1 VKYPTHEVVNQPP
14 PLEGHNAYT
23 LDPALGEALARE
35 GAGWASD
42 SLEELGALAGSA
54 EVIEWGRV
62 ANAHFP
68 VLHTHDRFGRRED
81 RIEFHPAYHQLM
93 EIAIASGLHAAPWVD
108 TRPGSHVVRGAKFI
122 VWSSVEAG
130 HLCPMSMTYA
140 VVPCLAEEPDLLAEW
155 LPRLASPYY
164 DPAFLPATQKRG
176 ITAGMAL
183 TEKQG
188 GSDVRANSTVAVPDG
203 DGAYL
208 LTGHKWF
215 VSGTMADVFL
225 ATALGPEG
233 LTCFFLPRWKPDGSK
248 NNFWIQHLKDKMGD
262 RSNAT
267 GEVEFADAW
276 ALPVGPAGRGV
287 RTIVEMINRTRLD
300 CSLGSAGLMRA
311 GLAQAIHHA
320 RHRSAFGSSLH
331 DQSLMVQVLA
341 DLALESEAAT
351 SAALRLA
358 GAYDRVARG
367 AEPPGF
373 ARIATPVTKYWI
385 CKRNPGHSAEALEC
399 LGGSGYIEDSGL
411 PRIFRQSPLNGV
423 WEGSG
428 NVICLDVL
436 RAMRREPESLEA
448 FLGELELAAGVD
460 GRYDAALDDLKKA
473 LTEVSE
479 TGARR
484 LVESMALL
492 LQASLLLRHA
502 PGFVSDAFVAARLVS
517 PGVAY
522 GALPEGVDAEAIVQR
537 AMPE

>member
-1 VKYPTHEVVNQPP
+1 VPH
-14 PLEGHNAYT
+14 
-23 LDPALGEALARE
+23 
-35 GAGWASD
+35 
-42 SLEELGALAGSA
+42 
-54 EVIEWGRV
+54 
-62 ANAHFP
+62 
-68 VLHTHDRFGRRED
+68 
-81 RIEFHPAYHQLM
+81 
-93 EIAIASGLHAAPWVD
+93 VD
-108 TRPGSHVVRGAKFI
+108 
-122 VWSSVEAG
+122 
-130 HLCPMSMTYA
+130 
-140 VVPCLAEEPDLLAEW
+140 D
-155 LPRLASPYY
+155 LASPIY
-164 DPAFLPATQKRG
+164 DPAFLPAARKRG

-215 VSGTMADVFL
+215 VSGTMADIFL
-225 ATALGPEG
+225 ATALAPEG
-233 LTCFFLPRWKPDGSK
+233 ITCFFLPRWKPDGSK

-267 GEVEFADAW
+267 SEVEFADAW
-276 ALPVGPAGRGV
+276 ALPVGPVGRGV

-320 RHRSAFGSSLH
+320 RHRAAFGRSLD

-341 DLALESEAAT
+341 DLALESEAAS

-373 ARIATPVTKYWI
+373 SRIATPVVKYWI
-385 CKRNPGHSAEALEC
+385 CKTNPAHSAEALEC
-399 LGGSGYIEDSGL
+399 LGGGGYIEDSGL
-411 PRIFRQSPLNGV
+411 PRVFRQSPLNGV

-448 FLGELELAAGVD
+448 FLGELELAEGDDA
-460 GRYDAALDDLKKA
+460 RYDAALGELKKA
-473 LTEVSE
+473 LTEVGE

-484 LVESMALL
+484 LVEHMALL
-492 LQASLLLRHA
+492 LQSSLLLRHA
-502 PGFVSDAFVAARLVS
+502 PGFVSGAFIAARLGS
-517 PGVAY
+517 PGRAY
-522 GALPEGVDAEAIVQR
+522 GALPEGIDAGAIVQR